1 MVIWITCGM
10 LCAFTVIP
18 ARAADR
24 WTGLAS
30 TVFRNY
36 GRDQGIPHPVVT
48 ALAQGRDGFIWIGTQ
63 GGLARWDGYRFKAY
77 TANLGVRGSLPDNWI
92 QTLHFDPAGRLWIG
106 TTTGRLARYDPSQ
119 DRFDTVALG
128 LGAGQIHIGAIV
140 DDGDGGLWIGTDDG
154 LRHLNARAKV
164 VSILRGGTEGLPRGR
179 ILAALRDRSGALWVG
194 TSAGLA
200 RRNAGTSAFV
210 PVRLA
215 GTMLGIS
222 ALFEDEH
229 KRLWIGTV
237 RSGLFVSD
245 QRNPAPRRIG
255 SDASMP
261 QTSIS
266 AIQAAGPHQIWATLR
281 SFGILSIDTSSGAAT
296 LIQHD
301 RTVPTSLA
309 HDDLWS
315 LLRDKTGAMW
325 VGGTGGLSYH
335 PPNSGQITTIF
346 GAQQRPGALSA
357 SDVVSVLATR
367 DGHVWLGYLDGGI
380 DVIDPLHGRI
390 AALRPSRAYPD
401 RSLPRETVFAMVE
414 GDRGEVYIGTRR
426 GLYASTLSARTV
438 RLLKWKGRDP
448 DLPVNA
454 LLHEAG
460 VLWIGGEYDGLWG
473 LVPGKTASTTNRI
486 VFGPEN
492 AARLTNLH
500 VNLLVRGSGQDMWI
514 GTRDGLNRFDLST
527 HEIEPITP
535 DPTNPRGL
543 PAGFVAALQLDRAG
557 RLWVGTF
564 GGGLAVSAGRDARG
578 RLRFRRF
585 GLSDGLPH
593 LNVDSLALDG
603 GGALWAGTDDGL
615 ARIDPRNLAIHAMK
629 PADGAVLRDYFVG
642 ARATTAAGEVLLGAK
657 DGFTIIRPGKTWVS
671 RLVPRI
677 LITDLRV
684 GGVAVPVGPYNE
696 TGPPVQLVLTPE
708 ANRLTVEFSA
718 LDFMTPEQNRF
729 AYRLEGFDRRWT
741 ETDATRRLATYT
753 NLPPGDYTLRLRASD
768 RDGIWT
774 ERPLPLRLS
783 VLPAWH
789 QRLWF
794 RLMLVALL
802 ALTIIALVRGRTAHL
817 RRRQRELE
825 RQIVDRTSDLSAA
838 NERLTRLAQIDTLTG
853 CSNRRHF
860 LDRAD
865 ELIQLAGRHNLAL
878 SLAVLDLDNFKQVN
892 DTWGHPGGDA
902 VLGAAGQLLRQHLRL
917 SDHLGRIGGE
927 EFALLMPHTTTA
939 GAHVLA
945 DRMRHA
951 LSNAV
956 VPVEGGAIHI
966 TASFGIAEI
975 RPGEQYDALYA
986 RADAALYAAKHA
998 GRNRVEI
1005 SV

>member
-1 MVIWITCGM
+1 MVTWLACGM

-36 GRDQGIPHPVVT
+36 GRDQGMPHLVAT

-77 TANLGVRGSLPDNWI
+77 TANRAIRGSLPDNWI
-92 QTLHFDPAGRLWIG
+92 QTLHVDPAGRLWIG
-106 TTTGRLARYDPSQ
+106 TASGQLARYDPVH
-119 DRFDTVALG
+119 DRFDTIG
-128 LGAGQIHIGAIV
+128 LGVGAAQIHIGSIV
-140 DDGDGGLWIGTDDG
+140 DDGSGGLWIRTDDELRG
-154 LRHLNARAKV
+154 LDARGKL
-164 VSILRGGTEGLPRGR
+164 VSVLRGGMHGLPKVR
-179 ILAALRDRSGALWVG
+179 IQAVLRDRTGALWVG
-194 TSAGLA
+194 TATGLA
-200 RRNAGTSAFV
+200 RQNAGASVFV
-210 PVRLA
+210 PVVLA
-215 GTMLGIS
+215 DNRPGVS
-222 ALFEDEH
+222 ALFEDDGG
-229 KRLWIGTV
+229 RLWIGTV
-237 RSGLFVSD
+237 RNGLFVINR
-245 QRNPAPRRIG
+245 RNDVPHRIG
-255 SDASMP
+255 ADVNLL

-266 AIQAAGPHQIWATLR
+266 AIQTAGAHQIWAALR
-281 SFGILSIDTSSGAAT
+281 GSGVLSIDTRSGSAT
-296 LIQHD
+296 VIQHD

-309 HDDLWS
+309 HDDVWA
-315 LLRDKTGAMW
+315 LLRDTTGGMW

-335 PPNSGQITTIF
+335 PPNSGLITTIF

-357 SDVVSVLATR
+357 SDVMSILTTR
-367 DGHVWLGYLDGGI
+367 DGHIWLGYMDGGI
-380 DVIDPLHGRI
+380 DVIDPRRGRI
-390 AALRPSRAYPD
+390 AALRPSRTLPD
-401 RSLPRETVFAMVE
+401 RSLPQETVFAMVE
-414 GDRGEVYIGTRR
+414 GDHGEVYIGTRR
-426 GLYASTLSARTV
+426 GLYASPLSVRTV
-438 RLLKWKGRDP
+438 RLLKLKGHNSDFA
-448 DLPVNA
+448 VNA
-454 LLHEAG
+454 LLYNAG
-460 VLWIGGEYDGLWG
+460 VLWVGSEYEGLWG
-473 LVPGKTASTTNRI
+473 VVPGQRAGTTNRI
-486 VFGPEN
+486 VFAPSD
-492 AARLTNLH
+492 AAKLTNLH
-500 VNLLVRGSGQDMWI
+500 VSVLARGGGQDLWV

-527 HEIEPITP
+527 HRIERILP
-535 DPTNPRGL
+535 DPIDPRGL
-543 PAGFVAALQLDRAG
+543 PAGFVATLQLDRAG

-564 GGGLAVSAGRDARG
+564 GGGLAVSAGRDGRG

-603 GGALWAGTDDGL
+603 GGTLWAGTDDGL
-615 ARIDPRNLAIHAMK
+615 ARIDPHSLAIHAMK

-642 ARATTAAGEVLLGAK
+642 ARTTTPAGEVLFGAK
-657 DGFTIIRPGKTWVS
+657 DGFTIIRPGKAWVS

-696 TGPPVQLVLTPE
+696 IGPPVQLVLTPE

-729 AYRLEGFDRRWT
+729 AYRLEGFDSRWT

-774 ERPLPLRLS
+774 ERPMPLRLS

-789 QRLWF
+789 QSLWF
-794 RLMLVALL
+794 RLMLAALL

-825 RQIVDRTSDLSAA
+825 RQIVDRTGDLSAA
-838 NERLTRLAQIDTLTG
+838 NERLTQLAQIDTLTG
-853 CSNRRHF
+853 CANRRHF

-865 ELIQLAGRHNLAL
+865 ELIQLAGRHDLPL
-878 SLAVLDLDNFKQVN
+878 SLAVLDLDNFKHVN

-902 VLGAAGQLLRQHLRL
+902 VLGAAGQILRQHVRL

-939 GAHVLA
+939 GAHLLA
-945 DRMRHA
+945 DRVRYA
-951 LSNAV
+951 LSDAV
-956 VPVEGGAIHI
+956 VTVEGGAIQV
-966 TASFGIAEI
+966 TASFGIAEL
-975 RPGEQYDALYA
+975 RAGEDYDALYG
-986 RADAALYAAKHA
+986 RADAALYAAKRA

-1005 SV
+1005 SI